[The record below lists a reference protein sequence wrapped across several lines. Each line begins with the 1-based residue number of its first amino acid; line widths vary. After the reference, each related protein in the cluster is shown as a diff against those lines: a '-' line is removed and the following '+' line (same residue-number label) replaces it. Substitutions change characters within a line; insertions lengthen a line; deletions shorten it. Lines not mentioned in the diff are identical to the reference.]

1 MLSCGAWTS
10 ATPRALTTGGS
21 TIGCSVPVIIIIIII
36 TIVIIIVAIIVV
48 VNCRRDHCHVVIAI
62 IIINQTMQCTLLPQC
77 IYTLHSSQWMLAL
90 ALAILAVSTICHMI
104 WGVATFIFIQ
114 NIRLD

>member
-21 TIGCSVPVIIIIIII
+21 TIGCSVPVIIIIITI

-48 VNCRRDHCHVVIAI
+48 VNCRRDHCHVVIII
-62 IIINQTMQCTLLPQC
+62 IIINHQSNDAV
-77 IYTLHSSQWMLAL
+77 HSSLNL
-90 ALAILAVSTICHMI
+90 NLNV
-104 WGVATFIFIQ
+104 
-114 NIRLD
+114 

>member
-21 TIGCSVPVIIIIIII
+21 TIGCSVPVIIIIITI

-48 VNCRRDHCHVVIAI
+48 VVTIIVVVIIAMLSSLSSSS
-62 IIINQTMQCTLLPQC
+62 IINQTMQCTLHLILILMYSANTHC
-77 IYTLHSSQWMLAL
+77 IVRSGY
-90 ALAILAVSTICHMI
+90 
-104 WGVATFIFIQ
+104 
-114 NIRLD
+114 